1 MIDTSALIAVE
12 RHASSRRVSSRAWSD
27 LLGPAATEP
36 SVLPAIVV
44 AEVLVGVHL
53 ANSAAR
59 AALRRARIDA
69 LTTRF
74 PVMPF
79 DADVAAIWAE
89 LVAKL
94 TRSKGALIPANDLAV
109 AATALHLGFPV
120 PVGPD
125 DEKHFR
131 RVDGLAVKTLGAIGD
146 Q

>member
-12 RHASSRRVSSRAWSD
+12 RQASSHGMSSRTWSD
-27 LLGPAATEP
+27 LLGPAAMEP

-53 ANSAAR
+53 ANSPAR

-74 PVMPF
+74 PVIPF
-79 DADVAAIWAE
+79 DAGVAAIWAE

-94 TRSKGALIPANDLAV
+94 TRKGALIPANDLAV

-120 PVGPD
+120 LVGPD

>member
-94 TRSKGALIPANDLAV
+94 TREGTLIPANDLAV
-109 AATALHLGFPV
+109 AATALHLGFSV
-120 PVGPD
+120 LVGPD

-131 RVDGLAVKTLGAIGD
+131 RVDGLDVKTLNEL
-146 Q
+146 